1 MLVKSC
7 CGFISGLTLL
17 VAQSAMAQSVTLPA
31 GRLQGVTQGDVSS
44 FKGIPFA
51 APPVGPNRWR
61 APQPIAPWQGVLDAG
76 KFGPDCAQPSS
87 PFGASGNPAGTSEDC
102 LTLNIW
108 RPARVKAGQKLPVM
122 VWIYGGGFVV
132 GSGAQPGYDGSQFAR
147 QGVILVTFNYRLGRF
162 GFFAHPALSAEHPD
176 EPKGNFALLD
186 QIEAL
191 RWVRKNIAA
200 LGGDPR
206 NVTIFGES
214 AGGVSVHN
222 LLTSPM
228 AKGLFHKAII
238 QSGGG
243 RDGTLTARPLAKDNT
258 DPNYQISAETIGRNF
273 ATRYGIAGEGA
284 AALAQL
290 RALSPD
296 QVIDGGQ
303 ETAGAN
309 GPRTYSGPIMD
320 GRVIVETAQTAYL
333 HGRQAKVPL
342 MIGSNSAEVPAG
354 FVAGATKQSLFDSF
368 GKGKP
373 EAIAAYDP
381 DGSADLALLS
391 AQINTDRVWAEPARL
406 TARAFTEAGSTAF
419 VYRFGYV
426 ADSMK
431 DRFKLGAPH
440 ASEIDYVFDNVK
452 ARYGAALTAQDQSVA
467 RLMNRYWANFAKTG
481 RPDGPGLPN
490 WPRFTIAGQEIMD
503 IQADGKAVGGP
514 NATRARLDANEL
526 ADGQV
531 IPR

>member
-1 MLVKSC
+1 
-7 CGFISGLTLL
+7 
-17 VAQSAMAQSVTLPA
+17 
-31 GRLQGVTQGDVSS
+31 
-44 FKGIPFA
+44 
-51 APPVGPNRWR
+51 
-61 APQPIAPWQGVLDAG
+61 
-76 KFGPDCAQPSS
+76 
-87 PFGASGNPAGTSEDC
+87 
-102 LTLNIW
+102 
-108 RPARVKAGQKLPVM
+108 
-122 VWIYGGGFVV
+122 V

-147 QGVILVTFNYRLGRF
+147 QGVILVTLNYRLGRF

-214 AGGVSVHN
+214 AGGVSAHN
-222 LLTSPM
+222 LLTSPI

-238 QSGGG
+238 ESGGG
-243 RDGTLTARPLAKDNT
+243 RDGTLTARPLAKDNA
-258 DPNYQISAETIGRNF
+258 DPNYPISAETIGRNF

-303 ETAGAN
+303 ETAGPN

-354 FVAGATKQSLFDSF
+354 FVAGATKQALFDSF

-381 DGSADLALLS
+381 DGS
-391 AQINTDRVWAEPARL
+391 P
-406 TARAFTEAGSTAF
+406 AF
-419 VYRFGYV
+419 VYRFSYV
-426 ADSMK
+426 AESMK

-452 ARYGAALTAQDQSVA
+452 ARYGAALTPQDQSVA
-467 RLMNRYWANFAKTG
+467 RLMIRYWANFAKTG
-481 RPDGPGLPN
+481 HPDGPGLPN